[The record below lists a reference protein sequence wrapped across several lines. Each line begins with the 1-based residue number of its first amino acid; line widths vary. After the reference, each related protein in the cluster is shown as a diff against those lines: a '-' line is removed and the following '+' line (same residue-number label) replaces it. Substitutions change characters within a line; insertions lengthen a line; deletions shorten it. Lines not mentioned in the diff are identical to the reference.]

1 MCVYLLVLGR
11 REESRCR
18 GVERR
23 WTFTPKHKEPKS
35 HLLSHS
41 LLILVSISPFRNDI
55 FLHCIDNQITPREN
69 NSKKNNNHNLKEK
82 RGQVH
87 FENRDEKERV
97 RYDLGMMQQQQSNS
111 MESHHFV
118 CWGSTTT
125 FRPLF
130 ASPVC
135 PKRCDCNLI

>member
-18 GVERR
+18 TGMDIHTQTQR
-23 WTFTPKHKEPKS
+23 TQS

-55 FLHCIDNQITPREN
+55 FLQCIDNQITPREN
-69 NSKKNNNHNLKEK
+69 NSKRNNNHNLKEK
-82 RGQVH
+82 KGQVH